1 MAYALTATGGAGK
14 VSLSGSGYS
23 GAQCVVTVAFS
34 ATGRR
39 YNEMRTVPVSSGAV
53 SADLP
58 VPFAGT
64 VTVTAVNP
72 ASWTPLASTSQVSTT

>member
-1 MAYALTATGGAGK
+1 MSATLSASGGAGK
-14 VSLSGSGYS
+14 VTLSGSGYA

-39 YNEMRTVPVSSGAV
+39 YNEMRTVPVASGSV
-53 SADLP
+53 SADVT
-58 VPFAGT
+58 VPYAGT

-72 ASWTPLASTSQVSTT
+72 TNWTVLATSSQVSTT